1 MKKNVVLVMLVLAM
15 AVVPLFAEPTFS
27 GSFSYG
33 LNYDF
38 GEKDVW
44 EGLANK
50 GKIDFKAELSDFTSL
65 TASVGGNQGEEVYVN
80 SLVLSQDLTGALG
93 FDGPLAFS
101 YKLGKCNFEVH
112 DYSFIKHPDAKV
124 GTKVSDKMEEYDLE
138 IEEDGETKTVVGK
151 RPVMRGKK
159 VRGNISNMVGFVATV
174 GIMDTLNVDIA
185 LYPETYLNEKKD
197 DEEFAVNLSGTF
209 GKVKASA
216 YYTISQEFTQ
226 VHKFGW
232 CQDDYGDF
240 VGFNASV
247 QVLEPLFISAFFERD
262 MEDETSTVAL
272 SGKYNIGD
280 LSVRL
285 GADVNRIG
293 LEYLDDDK
301 KVEWN
306 VKDCLDVDADL
317 IYKKGGLSSHV
328 RLRGSMDDF
337 ATKSYSFCRLAYGID
352 ELTFYGQTWLWG
364 FKDLKMGENV
374 DYEIGMKYNLEK
386 VTVNVG
392 YVDFNTP
399 YTYKAFQDPV
409 DHGTGLFVNFTASF

>member
-1 MKKNVVLVMLVLAM
+1 
-15 AVVPLFAEPTFS
+15 
-27 GSFSYG
+27 
-33 LNYDF
+33 
-38 GEKDVW
+38 
-44 EGLANK
+44 
-50 GKIDFKAELSDFTSL
+50 
-65 TASVGGNQGEEVYVN
+65 
-80 SLVLSQDLTGALG
+80 
-93 FDGPLAFS
+93 
-101 YKLGKCNFEVH
+101 
-112 DYSFIKHPDAKV
+112 
-124 GTKVSDKMEEYDLE
+124 
-138 IEEDGETKTVVGK
+138 
-151 RPVMRGKK
+151 
-159 VRGNISNMVGFVATV
+159 
-174 GIMDTLNVDIA
+174 
-185 LYPETYLNEKKD
+185 
-197 DEEFAVNLSGTF
+197 
-209 GKVKASA
+209 
-216 YYTISQEFTQ
+216 
-226 VHKFGW
+226 
-232 CQDDYGDF
+232 
-240 VGFNASV
+240 
-247 QVLEPLFISAFFERD
+247 

-293 LEYLDDDK
+293 LEYLDADK